1 MEIYTIGFTKKT
13 AEDFF
18 TRLKKNGIE
27 RLLDVRLN
35 NTSQLASFAKNP
47 DLQYFLEKL
56 CNIEYLHEP
65 MLAPTQD
72 ILDKFKKEKGSWE
85 DYTKSFMDLMQ
96 ERTIEETLNPEIFEK
111 KTVLLCSEDTHE
123 NCHRSLVIDYLNEK
137 WGNVKAHNI

>member
-35 NTSQLASFAKNP
+35 NTSQLASFAKIP